1 MNSLIIDWS
10 FIYLIHW
17 LTLGRPKVRLF
28 SPLFQ
33 TTFKIKMFAILRCM
47 TRATS
52 SSVGGRFVD
61 WQKQSRRYKA
71 NQSSWAKNQGV
82 SCQPWLLELPCDNS
96 GITRTPAEICW
107 ISIQI
112 ARDLSQ
118 CHKIEGWAPTREER
132 KHTRQNERER
142 KKDREK
148 ERKRKRARENGTER
162 TRSRERER
170 ERERER
176 KREQEKEG
184 GWMRAS
190 EGERLRDCERDR
202 EREWEKERE
211 TEREVDSK
219 AHALFRANT
228 HTLCPSIS
236 FSFSLF
242 ISVKYPFGH
251 VHARACALSLSLFP
265 SFSLSLSSFFSLPT
279 PPRWNHPHFGVGVV
293 GITQKKVWAAGSPL
307 SERWNKVRG
316 LWGITQK
323 KVWAYGQLLKR
334 QWNRVW
340 AFCPHWVDSE
350 IKMKYI
356 FHFLPVSARFFDCEN
371 RSARCLTLFFRDQLV
386 WYCSIHRTLILYTV
400 LPHLR
405 NWHIRGACPSSYL
418 FLCCW
423 GRCPS

>member
-96 GITRTPAEICW
+96 GITRAPAEICW

-307 SERWNKVRG
+307 SERWNKVR
-316 LWGITQK
+316 
-323 KVWAYGQLLKR
+323 
-334 QWNRVW
+334 
-340 AFCPHWVDSE
+340 AFEESLRRRCGPTANCSKDSE
-350 IKMKYI
+350 IECGPSAPTEWTVKSRWNT
-356 FHFLPVSARFFDCEN
+356 FFTFSPFLRGSLIVKTA
-371 RSARCLTLFFRDQLV
+371 LLV
-386 WYCSIHRTLILYTV
+386 V
-400 LPHLR
+400 LHYSSGT
-405 NWHIRGACPSSYL
+405 NSSDIAPST
-418 FLCCW
+418 
-423 GRCPS
+423 GP